1 MSIQEFLGD
10 RHYPS
15 ISVLT
20 CCQMVNDSLYSPEEE
35 VMIVVCDAKQETF
48 PYSDLEL
55 ALSTPCEKLTYDEY
69 IWNADTKLKEMTFVN
84 EHVQS
89 LKMVH
94 GLDMDL
100 GLVNKHFPNVRT
112 ISIPF
117 LLNVQGLKGIEVI
130 PNIKGRFSHE
140 QYLLL
145 CDIEFESLDIVVF
158 ANALLKDVCEE
169 YKIPKA
175 KRYRVVFDFL
185 NLKETIQSEG
195 GYANLTDIA

>member
-1 MSIQEFLGD
+1 
-10 RHYPS
+10 
-15 ISVLT
+15 
-20 CCQMVNDSLYSPEEE
+20 
-35 VMIVVCDAKQETF
+35 MITVICDGRKDTF
-48 PYSDLEL
+48 SYRDLEQV
-55 ALSTPCEKLTYDEY
+55 LSTPCDCLMHEEGIGNINLQLEK
-69 IWNADTKLKEMTFVN
+69 MTFVN

-89 LKMVH
+89 LKMINFRADV
-94 GLDMDL
+94 DL
-100 GLVNKHFPNVRT
+100 KLVNMHFPNIRT

-117 LLNVQGLKGIEVI
+117 LSNIEKLKGIETI
-130 PNIKGRFSHE
+130 PSVKGRFSHE

-158 ANALLKDVCEE
+158 ANALSKDVCEE